1 MNDYIKTMRAMIGH
15 ETLITIGCG
24 AIIEDNKGRI
34 LLQKRIDNNTW
45 GIPGGIMEIG
55 ETFEETVKR
64 EVLEETN
71 LVLHDISLFGLYSG
85 KSGFATYPNGDKVFS
100 VQIILQSYNY
110 TGQLKMNNESSELC
124 FFAKNELPTNLNP
137 TQAPFILDWQ
147 HDMKLPILK

>member
-1 MNDYIKTMRAMIGH
+1 MNDYIQTMRALIGH
-15 ETLITIGCG
+15 ETLLTIGCG
-24 AIIEDNKGRI
+24 AIIEDIEGRL
-34 LLQKRIDNNTW
+34 LLQKRIDNAMW
-45 GIPGGIMEIG
+45 GIPGGIMEMG

-100 VQIILQSYNY
+100 VQIIFQCKNY
-110 TGQLKMNNESSELC
+110 TGSIQLNNESKELC
-124 FFAKNELPTNLNP
+124 FFARHELPTNLNP

-147 HDMKLPILK
+147 QGVTLPIIK